1 MKKNRTRKARRSA
14 NRPVRR
20 VGNLPKQ
27 ESKPAKIA
35 RDEEKAAGENFL
47 DVLEGVDLPPF
58 TKDDCVAILMEC
70 GHSRAVAELLA
81 GICLDV
87 ADSLTEQTIAEMGR

>member
-1 MKKNRTRKARRSA
+1 
-14 NRPVRR
+14 
-20 VGNLPKQ
+20 
-27 ESKPAKIA
+27 
-35 RDEEKAAGENFL
+35 
-47 DVLEGVDLPPF
+47 
-58 TKDDCVAILMEC
+58 MEC